1 MRFTGFEIGN
11 SFTHCKLKED
21 EIKQGKNYYMSAAPL
36 AGQAFSFIN
45 LNERLISHI
54 PHRGF
59 RNSARVLS
67 ITSSLL
73 LLPSAFFLA
82 ACVKHSQY
90 DALASKLKQ
99 ASKGYLSSFLITKLP
114 NQLSNRTVK
123 VINFLADHAGD
134 MMQIAMITGG
144 LALIVLGQTFFG
156 GGLLISLVYGTLD
169 GRGWV
174 PRKVSLFTET
184 YSPIIGTVGAFYTGT
199 WFIKTLATLNLVTT
213 LFSNFKILLQKK
225 LDSSLSRYLN
235 ISAQVPSIEEI
246 DKSFNGSK
254 NLTYQEIKNVVNAR
268 GNQKYEIN
276 IPHCTNFVKAPNLPK
291 DYDFN
296 KLLQFFK
303 SIDWTQK
310 FNVIKI
316 KLSNEDRFLAFLSEK
331 HVNVPP
337 KDLKKNIDFYIESL
351 AKIEGI
357 SKEKYAANWL
367 NEQMLALVDVFTGNK
382 RGKGSQ
388 KDLQD
393 AINICPE
400 IVAYLQQ
407 IGEDLGD
414 IVEYEDALLKM
425 ALEAGNYCNR
435 GIKRVFSEMQ
445 SQIIYKK
452 SSNVQHEEND
462 WIKQYELQF
471 LQSLQDL
478 RYKIILATYQ
488 TTTGPM
494 LRNEI
499 SQDTHT
505 FDLYRNFFSF
515 GFYPFTEY
523 ERTEFGLLNSIIWKT
538 KYSGFIKEMYV
549 AYQSGLFNKI
559 EENGNESN
567 YILYKIIEQN
577 PNLKDSQK
585 EELRNWYGDVDAE
598 GDSKD
603 IEIKSRLLL
612 LMTMGVLQP
621 KTTLRS
627 SLQEI

>member
-1 MRFTGFEIGN
+1 
-11 SFTHCKLKED
+11 
-21 EIKQGKNYYMSAAPL
+21 
-36 AGQAFSFIN
+36 
-45 LNERLISHI
+45 
-54 PHRGF
+54 
-59 RNSARVLS
+59 
-67 ITSSLL
+67 
-73 LLPSAFFLA
+73 
-82 ACVKHSQY
+82 
-90 DALASKLKQ
+90 
-99 ASKGYLSSFLITKLP
+99 
-114 NQLSNRTVK
+114 
-123 VINFLADHAGD
+123 
-134 MMQIAMITGG
+134 MMQVAMVTGG

-156 GGLLISLVYGTLD
+156 GSLLISLVYGTLD

-184 YSPIIGTVGAFYTGT
+184 YLPIIGAVGSFYTGT
-199 WFIKTLATLNLVTT
+199 WLVKAFSTLNLVNT
-213 LFSNFKILLQKK
+213 LFPNFTIPLQKN
-225 LDSSLSRYLN
+225 LDSSLTWYLNSLN
-235 ISAQVPSIEEI
+235 ISVQAPSIEEI
-246 DKSFNGSK
+246 DKRFNGSK

-268 GNQKYEIN
+268 GNEKYEIN
-276 IPHCTNFVKAPNLPK
+276 VSHCTNFVKTSNLPK

-310 FNVIKI
+310 FNIIKI
-316 KLSNEDRFLAFLSEK
+316 KLSNEDRFLDFLIEK
-331 HVNVPP
+331 HVNVPREE
-337 KDLKKNIDFYIESL
+337 LKKNIDFYIESL
-351 AKIEGI
+351 AKMEGI
-357 SKEKYAANWL
+357 SKEEYAANWL
-367 NEQMLALVDVFTGNK
+367 NEQMLALVDVLTGNK

-400 IVAYLQQ
+400 IIAYLQQ
-407 IGEDLGD
+407 IAENVGDL
-414 IVEYEDALLKM
+414 VEYEDALLKM

-452 SSNVQHEEND
+452 SLNVQHEESD
-462 WIKQYELQF
+462 WIKQYESQF

-488 TTTGPM
+488 IATGPL

-505 FDLYRNFFSF
+505 FDLYRKFFSF

-523 ERTEFGLLNSIIWKT
+523 ERNEFSISNLVSWKT
-538 KYSGFIKEMYV
+538 IYSKFLIEMY
-549 AYQSGLFNKI
+549 ATYRSGLFNKI
-559 EENGNESN
+559 EENGKESD

-585 EELRNWYGDVDAE
+585 EELRNWYADVDGE
-598 GDSKD
+598 GNSKD
-603 IEIKSRLLL
+603 IEIKSRYLL

-621 KTTLRS
+621 KTA
-627 SLQEI
+627 